1 MMVANMPTTSLS
13 STATVPDAAEQDTRG
28 RILMAA
34 QRLFRKRG
42 YHATG
47 LSDILQL
54 ANAPKGSMYHHFPG
68 GKEAI
73 GVSVIQ
79 DITAS
84 LLAML
89 NNSRARSTDALVAQV
104 GEQLTVVMEKT
115 HYEIC
120 ALFSAFAIEHKTSPA
135 LGQAVGTAYSQLAAV
150 VQQRLQADGLGVRPA
165 KDLAWIVTA
174 LLEGGSLLSQAQQN
188 SSAFRLSVKQAA
200 ALCKAARTD

>member
-1 MMVANMPTTSLS
+1 MPSIAPHTPPA
-13 STATVPDAAEQDTRG
+13 ATDAAEQDTRG
-28 RILMAA
+28 RILTAA

-68 GKEAI
+68 GKESI

-89 NNSRARSTDALVAQV
+89 NNSRARSTDALVTQV

-120 ALFSAFAIEHKTSPA
+120 ALFSAFAIEHKTTPA
-135 LGQAVGTAYSQLAAV
+135 LGQAVGTAYNQLAAV
-150 VQQRLQADGLGVRPA
+150 VQQRLQADGLSVRAA
-165 KDLAWIVTA
+165 KDLALIVTA

-200 ALCKAARTD
+200 ALCKSARLG